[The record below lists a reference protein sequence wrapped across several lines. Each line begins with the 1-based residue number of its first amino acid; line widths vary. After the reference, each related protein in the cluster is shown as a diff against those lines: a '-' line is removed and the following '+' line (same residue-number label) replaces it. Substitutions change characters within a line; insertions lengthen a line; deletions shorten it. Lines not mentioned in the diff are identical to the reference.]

1 MTPKPITTYQEWI
14 AQDEETLSAV
24 NKRYNVLSYSRLIVF
39 LLGVG
44 LCYGLFQFSVSLGLI
59 GGVLALVGF
68 LYLIK
73 LHSEVADRREHLQRR
88 LSLML
93 QEVKAL
99 EGDFSGFDQGEEWI
113 NPKHPYSY
121 DMDLFGPG
129 SIFQYINRTGTLT
142 GRDRMADWLSVPEQH
157 AQSIQSRQEAVRELA
172 DKTQWGINFQALSLG
187 EKEGVKDVEELLQW
201 AAEPPT
207 FSNRPSIK
215 QLSVWLPVL
224 FFVCVAGWLIPDL
237 PWLRDAIGQYRFP
250 GAIAGL
256 VFLVQW
262 IVVGAN
268 IKEINRQHRQLGRK
282 SRLLRKFGKLFQQ
295 IESTDWQSELLA
307 QQAQALQTK
316 GKKAGEGISKLSD
329 LAYRFDQRLN
339 AAAIVFLNGA
349 LLWDI
354 RYMLKLEAWRDSY
367 RDSVA
372 SWFDILATWDAQLSL
387 GRYAWHHQD
396 FVYPELETGD
406 FHFEA
411 KALGHPLIPA
421 DTRICNDMSL
431 QKPGEFLII
440 TGANMAGKST
450 FLRTVG
456 VNLILAM
463 SGAPVCAKE
472 MRFVPIDL
480 ITSVRATDSLSDH
493 ESYFFAELKQLKA
506 IIDKLKAEGP
516 TFVIVDEMLRGTNS
530 KDKQTG
536 SRKFIEQLISL
547 KAVGM
552 IATHDLSLGTLM
564 EEYPEHA
571 FNKRFEVE
579 IAEDRL
585 AFDYKLQD
593 GISQNLNATFLMKQ
607 MGIMGE

>member
-1 MTPKPITTYQEWI
+1 MTHQPADNYQTWI
-14 AQDEETLSAV
+14 AQDEQSLAAI
-24 NKRYNVLSYSRLIVF
+24 NKRYNLLSYSRLVVF

-44 LCYGLFQFSVSLGLI
+44 LTYGLFQLHVGLGLA
-59 GGVLALVGF
+59 GGVAALLAF

-73 LHSEVADRREHLQRR
+73 RHSEVADKREHLQRR
-88 LSLML
+88 LSLMTNEL
-93 QEVKAL
+93 KAL
-99 EGDFSGFDQGEEWI
+99 AGEYFTFDQGKEWI
-113 NPKHPYSY
+113 NPRHPYSY

-129 SIFQYINRTGTLT
+129 SIFQYINRTGTLS
-142 GRDRMADWLSVPEQH
+142 GRDRLAAWLLQPELT
-157 AQSIQSRQEAVRELA
+157 ASRIRSRQKAVQELA
-172 DKTQWGINFQALSLG
+172 EKTEWGLNFQALSLG
-187 EKEGVKDVEELLQW
+187 EKEGPKDALALLSW
-201 AAEPPT
+201 ATEPPK
-207 FSNRPSIK
+207 FSNRPYMR
-215 QLSVWLPVL
+215 QLAIWLPVL
-224 FFVCVAGWLIPDL
+224 FFLCLAGWLIPDI
-237 PWLRDAIGQYRFP
+237 PGLRDTLGAYQIP
-250 GAIAGL
+250 GAAAGL

-262 IVVGAN
+262 VIVGAN
-268 IKEINRQHRQLGRK
+268 IKEVNRQHHQLGRK
-282 SRLLRKFGKLFQQ
+282 SRLLNKFGKLFQQ
-295 IESTDWQSELLA
+295 IESQDWHTPLLQQQANTLQTDGKQAGEAISLLA
-307 QQAQALQTK
+307 
-316 GKKAGEGISKLSD
+316 D

-339 AAAIVFLNGA
+339 AAAILFLNGA

-354 RYMLKLEAWRDSY
+354 RYMLKLEAWRETY
-367 RDSVA
+367 QASVDQ
-372 SWFDILATWDAQLSL
+372 WFEILAEWDAQLSL
-387 GRYAWHHQD
+387 GRFCWHHPT
-396 FVYPELETGD
+396 FVFPTLEEED
-406 FHFEA
+406 FHLHA
-411 KALGHPLIPA
+411 KDLGHPLIPH
-421 DTRICNDMSL
+421 DTRVNNDMQLS
-431 QKPGEFLII
+431 KSGEFLII

-456 VNLILAM
+456 VNLILGM
-463 SGAPVCAKE
+463 SGAAVCARE

-552 IATHDLSLGTLM
+552 IATHDLSLGTLT
-564 EEYPEHA
+564 EEYPAHA